1 MFRSLVNNKV
11 LTDEEYNEMLRREAK
26 QYFEDEDAEDWES
39 FEEYFEWFK
48 NNNSDEEF
56 EYFEEEFGDC
66 NFTE

>member
-1 MFRSLVNNKV
+1 MYRSLVNNKV
-11 LTDEEYNEMLRREAK
+11 LTDEEYNEMLRHEAK
-26 QYFEDEDAEDWES
+26 QYFEDENAEDWES

-48 NNNSDEEF
+48 NNNFDQEF